1 MSTGS
6 KIYALREKYIEFS
19 SQDSF
24 LRKIIVYMVNHRVQE
39 FSDPLTS
46 TLVLMATSPM
56 QMVCCESG
64 ILPFKT
70 SLLPVIPY
78 GLLSLKENAFIQDTI
93 SQLSDD
99 VMHETMESSGQ
110 YTLSIFHALSS
121 KVFLCKRQLLLNFT
135 FVMFNNNNVYNDIA
149 ICKTLCNI
157 ILQRFMARVPVPSEM
172 VSVVVQSFSNIE
184 PVVKSEAESS
194 DNIIPSLSDL
204 EMVSERDDDDDDDE
218 EADLAVKKALESS
231 LMQVTLPVTKSLD
244 KEILMSLSS
253 PLESHQQERRVKQKR
268 K

>member
-1 MSTGS
+1 MGS
-6 KIYALREKYIEFS
+6 KIYALREKYIEFA
-19 SQDSF
+19 SQDTF
-24 LRKIIVYMVNHRVQE
+24 LRKIIVYMVNHRVQD
-39 FSDPLTS
+39 FADPLTS
-46 TLVLMATSPM
+46 TLVLMATSPV

-78 GLLSLKENAFIQDTI
+78 GLLSMKENTFIQEII

-135 FVMFNNNNVYNDIA
+135 FVMFNNNNVYNDVA

-184 PVVKSEAESS
+184 AVVVKKDDIKRPDHA
-194 DNIIPSLSDL
+194 IPSLADL
-204 EMVSERDDDDDDDE
+204 EMMSDKDEDDDGEEDE
-218 EADLAVKKALESS
+218 EEDLAVKKALETSI
-231 LMQVTLPVTKSLD
+231 MQASLPVTKALD
-244 KEILMSLSS
+244 KKKLLSLSS
-253 PLESHQQERRVKQKR
+253 PLEERRVKQKQ

>member
-1 MSTGS
+1 MRAKASAKHTSMS
-6 KIYALREKYIEFS
+6 KIHTLRDQYIAFS

-78 GLLSLKENAFIQDTI
+78 ALLSLNENNFVQHII
-93 SQLSDD
+93 SELSDD

-110 YTLSIFHALSS
+110 YTLSVFYSLSS
-121 KVFLCKRQLLLNFT
+121 KVFMCKRQLLLNFMY
-135 FVMFNNNNVYNDIA
+135 VMFNNNNVYGDVA

-172 VSVVVQSFSNIE
+172 VSEVVMSFSDIKENT
-184 PVVKSEAESS
+184 
-194 DNIIPSLSDL
+194 
-204 EMVSERDDDDDDDE
+204 
-218 EADLAVKKALESS
+218 AL
-231 LMQVTLPVTKSLD
+231 
-244 KEILMSLSS
+244 SLSS
-253 PLESHQQERRVKQKR
+253 CSDAGFTEQIETFIPETPQPVISRHVKQRR

>member
-1 MSTGS
+1 V
-6 KIYALREKYIEFS
+6 EFA

-24 LRKIIVYMVNHRVQE
+24 LRKIIVYMVNHRVQD
-39 FSDPLTS
+39 FADPLTS

-78 GLLSLKENAFIQDTI
+78 GLLSVKENNFIQNII

-121 KVFLCKRQLLLNFT
+121 KVFLCKRQLLLNFM
-135 FVMFNNNNVYNDIA
+135 FVMFNNNNVYNDVA

-172 VSVVVQSFSNIE
+172 VSIVVQSFSNIE
-184 PVVKSEAESS
+184 PVVKNDAELP
-194 DNIIPSLSDL
+194 DNILPSLSDL
-204 EMVSERDDDDDDDE
+204 EMMSEKDDDDDDDDDGCGGDDDE
-218 EADLAVKKALESS
+218 MAVKEALESS
-231 LMQVTLPVTKSLD
+231 IIHATLPAAKPLD
-244 KEILMSLSS
+244 RKEILLSLTSS
-253 PLESHQQERRVKQKR
+253 SESQQERRVKQKR